1 MKRALIALALAL
13 AACGQGEGASAP
25 SSSNLDTVASH
36 VTLAPTDLPA
46 FFDCLRTRHFAA
58 IIAHRG
64 GPTPGYAENA
74 IATFQHT
81 LARAAVFMEVD
92 VAATQDDV
100 LVLMHDNTVDRTT
113 NGTGAVDRLTATQ
126 FAALKLRDDNGQVL
140 DAHPPTLREALDWAY
155 GNTILALDVKPGVS
169 YESVARAVSDAHAVN
184 RVAFIAYSVAAAAR
198 LHHVAPDA
206 MLFVTIKS
214 ERDLDDLVRR
224 GVDLA
229 HVVAWTGT
237 DEPNA
242 ALNIAFNQR
251 GVEVEFGTLGG
262 HTSWDARF
270 AGERREQYAAFAD
283 TGLQLIATGRPAEAF
298 ADLDAHDNVEGYGPL
313 QCVTTD

>member
-1 MKRALIALALAL
+1 MKRAVVALALAL
-13 AACGQGEGASAP
+13 AACGQGAGVSTP
-25 SSSNLDTVASH
+25 SSSNLDTMASH

-46 FFDCLRTRHFAA
+46 FFDCLRQRHFTAV
-58 IIAHRG
+58 IAHRG
-64 GPTPGYAENA
+64 GAMPGYAENA
-74 IATFQHT
+74 IATLQHT
-81 LARAAVFMEVD
+81 LARAPVFMEVD
-92 VAATQDDV
+92 VAATSDDV
-100 LVLMHDNTVDRTT
+100 LVLMHDDTVDRTT
-113 NGTGAVDRLTATQ
+113 NGTGAVDRLAAAQ
-126 FAALKLRDDNGQVL
+126 FAVLKLRDDGGQVL

-169 YESVARAVSDAHAVN
+169 YEDVARAVNDAHAMN
-184 RVAFIAYSVAAAAR
+184 RVVFITYSVAGAAR
-198 LHHVAPDA
+198 LHHVAPEA

-214 ERDLDDLVRR
+214 ESDLDDLVRR

-229 HVVAWTGT
+229 HAVAWTGT

-242 ALNIAFNQR
+242 ALNIALNQR

-270 AGERREQYAAFAD
+270 ANEGREQYAAFAD
-283 TGLQLIATGRPAEAF
+283 TGLQLISTGRPREAL